1 MCFLCS
7 MGSSLRQNHNYQHM
21 EKRWFWFLW
30 SPWLSGASPTH
41 YYSHAATCWMETN
54 PNKWTFPE
62 IKLVIEPVLTDLL
75 CMNIEKCLEVT
86 GGLYKK
92 TRAHNIINVLVSC
105 SFDDSGNFGQ
115 IPLEHLLFNYVGI
128 WLVGSIVWFDRL
140 FSHALHSIALFFY
153 NIETTLTEMSCDEC
167 AFRTECFHML
177 SVTYQKL
184 PFSHVQYICSCVTSF
199 FLSHVN

>member
-1 MCFLCS
+1 
-7 MGSSLRQNHNYQHM
+7 
-21 EKRWFWFLW
+21 
-30 SPWLSGASPTH
+30 
-41 YYSHAATCWMETN
+41 
-54 PNKWTFPE
+54 
-62 IKLVIEPVLTDLL
+62 
-75 CMNIEKCLEVT
+75 MNISRNKT
-86 GGLYKK
+86 GYRASTNRFTVHEHRKMSGSHWWAVQK
-92 TRAHNIINVLVSC
+92 TRAHNMINVLVSC